1 MVFDAAP
8 VVVMIMILFAVSQEY
23 LFVWLALVAGYAG
36 LSLKELE
43 WVKNELEKLNIFD
56 RILLNET
63 SAAIALKSG
72 PGTVGFFYQLLE
84 DRR

>member
-1 MVFDAAP
+1 MV
-8 VVVMIMILFAVSQEY
+8 S
-23 LFVWLALVAGYAG
+23 YAG

-43 WVKNELEKLNIFD
+43 WVKNELEKLNLFD

-63 SAAIALKSG
+63 SAAIALNSG
-72 PGTVGFFYQLLE
+72 PGTVGFFYQLSE